1 MTFGVNQ
8 SPDSLIAL
16 EAAANKGGVS
26 STSPV
31 LPKPK
36 INIMIPQTKTINKVM
51 SLFFDLGST
60 GLVDETPPLFAAAA
74 RAMSESG
81 DWLTPKVNGIFRFD
95 KPPLI
100 YWLMGFFYSL
110 PNNDM
115 WDSLGTL
122 SARLPSAL
130 GSLFLM
136 LIIGDTLFC
145 WPQKGDKEFFTPIV
159 ASLGFA
165 LSPLIIIWSRT
176 AVSDA
181 LLTGTLGISLLL
193 FWRRMVS
200 DNNDQCISAWVFLG
214 FAILTKGPV
223 AFILAALTIASF
235 LLSQRDSKSMLC
247 KIRPKKGFLITIL
260 ISVPWYILELIKE
273 GKPFWDNFF
282 GYHNFQRYT
291 SVVNNHSEPL
301 WFFLYIMVLAS
312 LPFTPFLYHGIFIAV
327 KDFLKSLKEN
337 CRVSETLNTY
347 ALCWLSSVFI
357 FFSISATKLPSYW
370 LPAIP
375 AAAILISNSFISLKN
390 PNKTYFYMW
399 IFNILILFGVS
410 IAFFFSNIWL
420 SSIND
425 PEMPNLA
432 FELISTGIIFKA
444 RLFFSLF
451 TFLAIILFSLKSKN
465 IFLYLQILLL
475 IGQSFLMSPIRKLA
489 DTSRQLPLRNISKL
503 ILGMREGRETLA
515 MIGIRKPSLHYY
527 SRQIVFY
534 EPSTKEGL
542 INLSERLNSDKR
554 KNYEDQ
560 PDYQNKSFLVVID
573 DYSSRQMHWSNINH
587 QKLGE
592 YGIYNLWRIQ
602 RNDLIKYSD
611 FLVKS
616 GYKSDWKKRQVE
628 KF

>member
-1 MTFGVNQ
+1 MFNLNSKKRLFNSTIV
-8 SPDSLIAL
+8 LIS
-16 EAAANKGGVS
+16 G
-26 STSPV
+26 
-31 LPKPK
+31 
-36 INIMIPQTKTINKVM
+36 IIIFI
-51 SLFFDLGST
+51 LGLGNT

-81 DWLTPKVNGIFRFD
+81 DWLTPKVNGILRFD

-110 PNNDM
+110 PKNEI
-115 WDSLGTL
+115 WDSFGTL

-136 LIIGDTLFC
+136 LMIGDTLFC
-145 WPQKGDKEFFTPIV
+145 WPQKGDRQFLTPIV
-159 ASLGFA
+159 ASLSFA

-200 DNNDQCISAWVFLG
+200 ESNDQCISAWLFLG

-223 AFILAALTIASF
+223 AFVLALLTITSF
-235 LLSQRDSKSMLC
+235 LFIQKNWKTLLF
-247 KIRPKKGFLITIL
+247 KINPKKGFFITIL

-282 GYHNFQRYT
+282 GYHNLQRYT
-291 SVVNNHSEPL
+291 SVVNNHSEPF
-301 WFFLYIMVLAS
+301 WFFLYIMILAS
-312 LPFTPFLYHGIFIAV
+312 LPFTPFLCYGIFKTI
-327 KDFLKSLKEN
+327 KDLLKSSKEN
-337 CRVSETLNTY
+337 CSITNSLYTY
-347 ALCWLSSVFI
+347 SLCWLTSVLI
-357 FFSISATKLPSYW
+357 FFSLSATKLPSYW

-375 AAAILISNSFISLKN
+375 AAAILISNSFINLKN
-390 PNKTYFYMW
+390 SRKSYLYLW

-410 IAFFFSNIWL
+410 MAFFFSNNWL

-432 FELISTGIIFKA
+432 SELLSSGIIFKA
-444 RLFFSLF
+444 RLFFSSF
-451 TFLAIILFSLKSKN
+451 TLLAIILISLKSKN
-465 IFLYLQILLL
+465 ILFYLQILLL
-475 IGQSFLMSPIRKLA
+475 IGQLSLMSPIRKLA

-503 ILGMREGRETLA
+503 ILDIREGRETLA

-534 EPSTKEGL
+534 EPSTEEGL
-542 INLSERLNSDKR
+542 INLSERLYSDR
-554 KNYEDQ
+554 RENYDDQ
-560 PDYQNKSFLVVID
+560 PDYEYKSLLVVID
-573 DYSSRQMHWSNINH
+573 EFSSRGKQWSNINH
-587 QKLGE
+587 QKLGKF
-592 YGIYNLWRIQ
+592 GIYNLWRIQ
-602 RNDLIKYSD
+602 KNDLNKYSK
-611 FLVKS
+611 FLVNS
-616 GYKSDWKKRQVE
+616 GYKSDWKNKKVE

>member
-1 MTFGVNQ
+1 MILVNAKKR
-8 SPDSLIAL
+8 LITL
-16 EAAANKGGVS
+16 LIILVS
-26 STSPV
+26 G
-31 LPKPK
+31 
-36 INIMIPQTKTINKVM
+36 II
-51 SLFFDLGST
+51 LFILGLGST

-110 PNNDM
+110 PKNEI
-115 WDSLGTL
+115 WDSFGTL

-136 LIIGDTLFC
+136 LMIGDTLFC
-145 WPQKGDKEFFTPIV
+145 WPQKGDRQFLTPIV

-165 LSPLIIIWSRT
+165 LSPLIIIWTRT

-181 LLTGTLGISLLL
+181 LFTGTLGISLLL
-193 FWRRMVS
+193 FWRKMAS
-200 DNNDQCISAWVFLG
+200 KNNDQCISAWVFLG
-214 FAILTKGPV
+214 LAILTKGPV
-223 AFILAALTIASF
+223 AFVLTILTITSF
-235 LLSQRDSKSMLC
+235 LFSQKDWKNLLS
-247 KIRPKKGFLITIL
+247 KINPKKGFLITIL
-260 ISVPWYILELIKE
+260 ISAPWYILELIKE

-291 SVVNNHSEPL
+291 SVVNNHAEPL
-301 WFFLYIMVLAS
+301 WFFIYIMILAS
-312 LPFTPFLYHGIFIAV
+312 LPFTPFLFYGIFIAF
-327 KDFLKSLKEN
+327 KDFLKSSEESWN
-337 CRVSETLNTY
+337 VTETLYTY
-347 ALCWLSSVFI
+347 SLCWLISVLI

-375 AAAILISNSFISLKN
+375 AAAILISNSFVSLKN
-390 PNKTYFYMW
+390 SNKSYSYLW

-410 IAFFFSNIWL
+410 VAFFFSNIWL

-425 PEMPNLA
+425 PEMPNLVS
-432 FELISTGIIFKA
+432 ELKSNGIIFKA
-444 RLFFSLF
+444 KLFFSSF
-451 TFLAIILFSLKSKN
+451 TVVALILFSLKSKN

-503 ILGMREGRETLA
+503 ISDIRVGKETLA

-534 EPSTKEGL
+534 EPKTKEGI
-542 INLSERLNSDKR
+542 INLSERLNNDR
-554 KNYEDQ
+554 RENYEDQ
-560 PDYQNKSFLVVID
+560 PNYEYKSLLVVID
-573 DYSSRQMHWSNINH
+573 EYSSREQHWSNINH
-587 QKLGE
+587 QKLGK

-602 RNDLIKYSD
+602 KSDLIKYSEL
-611 FLVKS
+611 LVNS
-616 GYKSDWKKRQVE
+616 GYESDWKNRKVE

>member
-1 MTFGVNQ
+1 MFLLNSKKRLFNSTIV
-8 SPDSLIAL
+8 LIS
-16 EAAANKGGVS
+16 G
-26 STSPV
+26 
-31 LPKPK
+31 
-36 INIMIPQTKTINKVM
+36 IIIFI
-51 SLFFDLGST
+51 LGLGNT

-81 DWLTPKVNGIFRFD
+81 DWLTPKVNGMFRFD

-110 PNNDM
+110 PKNEI
-115 WDSLGTL
+115 WDSLGTF

-136 LIIGDTLFC
+136 LMIGDTLFC
-145 WPQKGDKEFFTPIV
+145 WPQKDDRKLLTPIV

-193 FWRRMVS
+193 FWRRMAS
-200 DNNDQCISAWVFLG
+200 ENNDQCISAWVFLG
-214 FAILTKGPV
+214 LAILTKGPV
-223 AFILAALTIASF
+223 AFVLALLTITF
-235 LLSQRDSKSMLC
+235 FFFSQKNWKTLLC
-247 KIRPKKGFLITIL
+247 KINPKKGFLITTL
-260 ISVPWYILELIKE
+260 ISVPWYLLELIKE

-291 SVVNNHSEPL
+291 SVVNNHAEPF
-301 WFFLYIMVLAS
+301 WFFLYIMILAS
-312 LPFTPFLYHGIFIAV
+312 LPFTPFLCHGIFKAF
-327 KDFLKSLKEN
+327 KDFLKSSKESCN
-337 CRVSETLNTY
+337 VADTLYTY
-347 ALCWLSSVFI
+347 SLCWLISVLF
-357 FFSISATKLPSYW
+357 FFSLSATKLPSYW

-375 AAAILISNSFISLKN
+375 AAAILISNSLINLKN
-390 PNKTYFYMW
+390 SSKSYIYLW
-399 IFNILILFGVS
+399 VFNILILFGVS
-410 IAFFFSNIWL
+410 MAFFFSNNWL

-432 FELISTGIIFKA
+432 SELISSGIIFRAK
-444 RLFFSLF
+444 LFFSSF
-451 TFLAIILFSLKSKN
+451 TLLAIILFSLKSRN
-465 IFLYLQILLL
+465 ILFYLQILLL
-475 IGQSFLMSPIRKLA
+475 IGQFFLMSPIRKLT

-503 ILGMREGRETLA
+503 ILDTREGKETLA

-534 EPSTKEGL
+534 EPNTEEGL
-542 INLSERLNSDKR
+542 INLSDRLNTDRR

-560 PDYQNKSFLVVID
+560 PNYEYKSLLVVID
-573 DYSSRQMHWSNINH
+573 EYSSLQEQWSKINH
-587 QKLGE
+587 QKLGKF
-592 YGIYNLWRIQ
+592 GIYNLWRIHKS
-602 RNDLIKYSD
+602 DLNRYSQ
-611 FLVKS
+611 FLVNS
-616 GYKSDWKKRQVE
+616 GYKSDWKNRKVE

>member
-1 MTFGVNQ
+1 MILLNSKKRLLNSIIV
-8 SPDSLIAL
+8 LIS
-16 EAAANKGGVS
+16 G
-26 STSPV
+26 
-31 LPKPK
+31 
-36 INIMIPQTKTINKVM
+36 IIIFI
-51 SLFFDLGST
+51 LGLGTT
-60 GLVDETPPLFAAAA
+60 GLVDETTPLFASAA

-81 DWLTPKVNGIFRFD
+81 DWLTPKVNGILRFD
-95 KPPLI
+95 KPPFI

-110 PNNDM
+110 PKNEI
-115 WDSLGTL
+115 WDGFGTL

-136 LIIGDTLFC
+136 LMIGDTLFC
-145 WPQKGDKEFFTPIV
+145 WPQKSDRQFLTPIV

-193 FWRRMVS
+193 FWRRMAS
-200 DNNDQCISAWVFLG
+200 EGNDQCISAWVFLG

-223 AFILAALTIASF
+223 AFVLALLTITSF
-235 LLSQRDSKSMLC
+235 FFSQKNWKMLLR
-247 KIRPKKGFLITIL
+247 KINPKKGFLITIL
-260 ISVPWYILELIKE
+260 LSVPWYILELLKE

-291 SVVNNHSEPL
+291 SVVNNHAEPF
-301 WFFLYIMVLAS
+301 WFFLYIMILAS
-312 LPFTPFLYHGIFIAV
+312 LPFTPFLFHGIFKAF
-327 KDFLKSLKEN
+327 KDFLKSSKESCN
-337 CRVSETLNTY
+337 ITDTLYTFS
-347 ALCWLSSVFI
+347 LCWLTSVLI
-357 FFSISATKLPSYW
+357 FFSLSATKLPSYW

-375 AAAILISNSFISLKN
+375 AAAILISNSFINLKN
-390 PNKTYFYMW
+390 SRKSYLYLC

-410 IAFFFSNIWL
+410 MAFFFSNIWL

-432 FELISTGIIFKA
+432 SELISSGIIFKA
-444 RLFFSLF
+444 KLFFSSF
-451 TFLAIILFSLKSKN
+451 TLLATILFFLKPLN
-465 IFLYLQILLL
+465 ILLYLQILLL

-503 ILGMREGRETLA
+503 ILDIREGRETLA

-534 EPSTKEGL
+534 EPNTEEGL
-542 INLSERLNSDKR
+542 INLSERLNTDR
-554 KNYEDQ
+554 RENYEDQ
-560 PDYQNKSFLVVID
+560 PDYEFKSLLVVID
-573 DYSSRQMHWSNINH
+573 EYSSLAQHWSNINH

-592 YGIYNLWRIQ
+592 YGTYNLWRIQ
-602 RNDLIKYSD
+602 KSDLNKYSE
-611 FLVKS
+611 FLINS
-616 GYKSDWKKRQVE
+616 GYKSDWRNRKVE

>member
-1 MTFGVNQ
+1 MILLNSKKRLVTLFIILVCG
-8 SPDSLIAL
+8 
-16 EAAANKGGVS
+16 
-26 STSPV
+26 
-31 LPKPK
+31 
-36 INIMIPQTKTINKVM
+36 NIIFI
-51 SLFFDLGST
+51 LGLGTT

-110 PNNDM
+110 PKNEI
-115 WDSLGTL
+115 WDSFGTL

-130 GSLFLM
+130 ASLFLM
-136 LIIGDTLFC
+136 LMIGDTLFC
-145 WPQKGDKEFFTPIV
+145 WPQKSDKQFLTPIV

-193 FWRRMVS
+193 FWRTMAS
-200 DNNDQCISAWVFLG
+200 ENNDQCISAWVFLG
-214 FAILTKGPV
+214 FAILVKGPV
-223 AFILAALTIASF
+223 AFVLTLLTITSF
-235 LLSQRDSKSMLC
+235 LFCQKNWETLLS
-247 KIRPKKGFLITIL
+247 KINPKKGFLITTL
-260 ISVPWYILELIKE
+260 ISVPWYVLELLKE

-291 SVVNNHSEPL
+291 SVVNNHAEPF
-301 WFFLYIMVLAS
+301 WFFLYIMILAS
-312 LPFTPFLYHGIFIAV
+312 LPFTPFLFHGIFKTF
-327 KDFLKSLKEN
+327 KDFFKSLKESCN
-337 CRVSETLNTY
+337 VTETLYTY
-347 ALCWLSSVFI
+347 SLCWLMSVLI
-357 FFSISATKLPSYW
+357 FFSLSATKLPSYW

-375 AAAILISNSFISLKN
+375 AAALLTSNSFISLKN
-390 PNKTYFYMW
+390 INKSYSYFW
-399 IFNILILFGVS
+399 ILNILILFGFS

-432 FELISTGIIFKA
+432 SELISSGIIFKA
-444 RLFFSLF
+444 KMFFSTFTLF
-451 TFLAIILFSLKSKN
+451 AIILF
-465 IFLYLQILLL
+465 L
-475 IGQSFLMSPIRKLA
+475 IGQSYLMSPIRKLA

-503 ILGMREGRETLA
+503 ILNIREGRETLA

-534 EPSTKEGL
+534 EPNTEEGL
-542 INLSERLNSDKR
+542 INLSERLNIDR
-554 KNYEDQ
+554 RENYEDQ
-560 PDYQNKSFLVVID
+560 PDYEYKSLLVVID
-573 DYSSRQMHWSNINH
+573 EYSTRRQQWSKINH
-587 QKLGE
+587 QKLGKF
-592 YGIYNLWRIQ
+592 GIYNLWRIQ
-602 RNDLIKYSD
+602 KSDLNKYSK

-616 GYKSDWKKRQVE
+616 GYKSDWENRKVE

>member
-1 MTFGVNQ
+1 MILLNSKKRLLNSIIV
-8 SPDSLIAL
+8 LIS
-16 EAAANKGGVS
+16 G
-26 STSPV
+26 
-31 LPKPK
+31 
-36 INIMIPQTKTINKVM
+36 IIIFI
-51 SLFFDLGST
+51 LGLGTT

-74 RAMSESG
+74 RGMSESG

-110 PNNDM
+110 PKNEI
-115 WDSLGTL
+115 WDSLGTF

-130 GSLFLM
+130 ASLFLM
-136 LIIGDTLFC
+136 LMIGDTLFC
-145 WPQKGDKEFFTPIV
+145 WPQKSDRKFLTPIV

-181 LLTGTLGISLLL
+181 LLTGTLGMSLLL
-193 FWRRMVS
+193 FWRRMAS
-200 DNNDQCISAWVFLG
+200 ENNDQCISAWVFLG

-223 AFILAALTIASF
+223 AFVLTILTITSF
-235 LLSQRDSKSMLC
+235 LFTQKDWKKLLY
-247 KIRPKKGFLITIL
+247 KINLKKGFLITTL
-260 ISVPWYILELIKE
+260 ISLPWYILELIKE

-291 SVVNNHSEPL
+291 SVVNNHAEPF
-301 WFFLYIMVLAS
+301 WFFLYIMMLSS
-312 LPFTPFLYHGIFIAV
+312 LPFTPFLFHGIFEAL
-327 KDFLKSLKEN
+327 KDFLKSSKERCN
-337 CRVSETLNTY
+337 VTETLYTY
-347 ALCWLSSVFI
+347 SLCWFASVLI
-357 FFSISATKLPSYW
+357 FFSISSTKLPSYW

-375 AAAILISNSFISLKN
+375 AAAILISNSFINFKN
-390 PNKTYFYMW
+390 SKKSSNKSYLVLR
-399 IFNILILFGVS
+399 IFNILIFFGLS
-410 IAFFFSNIWL
+410 IAFFFSNVWL

-432 FELISTGIIFKA
+432 SELINSGIIFKA
-444 RLFFSLF
+444 KLFFSSF
-451 TFLAIILFSLKSKN
+451 TLLAIILFSLKFKN
-465 IFLYLQILLL
+465 ILLYLQIFLLF
-475 IGQSFLMSPIRKLA
+475 GQSFLMSPIRKLA

-503 ILGMREGRETLA
+503 ILDFREGNETLA

-534 EPSTKEGL
+534 EPNTKVGL
-542 INLSERLNSDKR
+542 INLSDRLNSDRRENYKDQP
-554 KNYEDQ
+554 NYE
-560 PDYQNKSFLVVID
+560 YESLLIVID
-573 DYSSRQMHWSNINH
+573 EYSSREKHWSNINH

-602 RNDLIKYSD
+602 KSDLNKYSQ
-611 FLVKS
+611 FLVIS
-616 GYKSDWKKRQVE
+616 GYKSDWKSRKVE

>member
-1 MTFGVNQ
+1 MILLKSKKRLMTL
-8 SPDSLIAL
+8 LIIL
-16 EAAANKGGVS
+16 VCGIIVFISG
-26 STSPV
+26 
-31 LPKPK
+31 
-36 INIMIPQTKTINKVM
+36 
-51 SLFFDLGST
+51 LGST
-60 GLVDETPPLFAAAA
+60 GLVDETPPLFASAG

-100 YWLMGFFYSL
+100 YWIMGFFYSL
-110 PNNDM
+110 PKNEI
-115 WDSLGTL
+115 WDSYGTL

-136 LIIGDTLFC
+136 LMIGDTLFC
-145 WPQKGDKEFFTPIV
+145 WPQKGDRQFLTPIV

-193 FWRRMVS
+193 FWRRMACQ
-200 DNNDQCISAWVFLG
+200 NNDQCISAWIFLG

-223 AFILAALTIASF
+223 AFILATLTITSF
-235 LLSQRDSKSMLC
+235 LFIQKDWETLLQ
-247 KIRPKKGFLITIL
+247 KINPKKGFLITSL
-260 ISVPWYILELIKE
+260 ISAPWYILELIKE

-291 SVVNNHSEPL
+291 SVVNNHSEPF
-301 WFFLYIMVLAS
+301 WFFLYIMILAS
-312 LPFTPFLYHGIFIAV
+312 LPFTPFLFYGMLEAL
-327 KDFLKSLKEN
+327 KDFLKSSKESCN
-337 CRVSETLNTY
+337 VSETLYIY
-347 ALCWLSSVFI
+347 AFCWLSSVLI

-375 AAAILISNSFISLKN
+375 AAAILISKSFINLKN
-390 PNKTYFYMW
+390 INKSYLYLW
-399 IFNILILFGVS
+399 AFNILILFGVS
-410 IAFFFSNIWL
+410 IALFFSNIWL

-432 FELISTGIIFKA
+432 FELISSGIIFKA
-444 RLFFSLF
+444 KLFFSSF
-451 TFLAIILFSLKSKN
+451 TLLAVILFSLRSKN

-475 IGQSFLMSPIRKLA
+475 IGQSFLMTPIRRLA

-503 ILGMREGRETLA
+503 ISDIREKNETLA

-534 EPSTKEGL
+534 EPNTKEGL
-542 INLSERLNSDKR
+542 INLSDRLKTDKR
-554 KNYEDQ
+554 ENYEDQ
-560 PDYQNKSFLVVID
+560 PDYEFESLLVVID
-573 DYSSRQMHWSNINH
+573 EYSMRKEHWSDIKY

-602 RNDLIKYSD
+602 KSDLNKYSD
-611 FLVKS
+611 FLVNAGHKS
-616 GYKSDWKKRQVE
+616 NWKNRKVE

>member
-1 MTFGVNQ
+1 MILLNSKKRLIT
-8 SPDSLIAL
+8 SLI
-16 EAAANKGGVS
+16 
-26 STSPV
+26 V
-31 LPKPK
+31 LVCG
-36 INIMIPQTKTINKVM
+36 IITFI
-51 SLFFDLGST
+51 LGLGTT
-60 GLVDETPPLFAAAA
+60 GLVDETPPLFAAAG
-74 RAMSESG
+74 RAMSESS

-110 PNNDM
+110 PKNEI
-115 WDSLGTL
+115 WDSFGTL

-130 GSLFLM
+130 ASLFLM
-136 LIIGDTLFC
+136 LMIGDTLFC
-145 WPQKGDKEFFTPIV
+145 WPQKGDRQFLTPIV

-193 FWRRMVS
+193 FWRRMAS
-200 DNNDQCISAWVFLG
+200 DKNDQCISAWVFLG
-214 FAILTKGPV
+214 LAILTKGPV
-223 AFILAALTIASF
+223 AFLLATLTLAFF
-235 LLSQRDSKSMLC
+235 LLSQSDWKRLLR
-247 KIRPKKGFLITIL
+247 KINLKKGFLITSL
-260 ISVPWYILELIKE
+260 ISIPWYILELIKE

-291 SVVNNHSEPL
+291 SVVNNHAEPF
-301 WFFLYIMVLAS
+301 WFFLYIMILAS
-312 LPFTPFLYHGIFIAV
+312 LPFTPFLYHGIFTAL
-327 KDFLKSLKEN
+327 KDFLKSSKEN
-337 CRVSETLNTY
+337 SNITETLY
-347 ALCWLSSVFI
+347 SFSLCWLASVLI

-375 AAAILISNSFISLKN
+375 AAAILLSNSFVSLKN
-390 PNKTYFYMW
+390 LNKSHLYIW

-410 IAFFFSNIWL
+410 IALFFSNIWL
-420 SSIND
+420 SLIND

-432 FELISTGIIFKA
+432 SELISYGIIFKA
-444 RLFFSLF
+444 KLFFSLL
-451 TFLAIILFSLKSKN
+451 TLVAIILFSIKSRN
-465 IFLYLQILLL
+465 ILLYLQILLL
-475 IGQSFLMSPIRKLA
+475 IGQFFLMSPIRKLA

-503 ILGMREGRETLA
+503 ILDIREGRETLA

-534 EPSTKEGL
+534 EPNTEEGL
-542 INLSERLNSDKR
+542 INLSERLINDRR

-560 PDYQNKSFLVVID
+560 PDYEYKSLLVVID
-573 DYSSRQMHWSNINH
+573 EYSSLRQQWSKINH
-587 QKLGE
+587 QKLGKF
-592 YGIYNLWRIQ
+592 GIYNLWRIQ
-602 RNDLIKYSD
+602 KSDLNKYSK

-616 GYKSDWKKRQVE
+616 GYKSDWKNRKVE

>member
-1 MTFGVNQ
+1 MILLNSKKRLFNSTII
-8 SPDSLIAL
+8 LIS
-16 EAAANKGGVS
+16 G
-26 STSPV
+26 
-31 LPKPK
+31 
-36 INIMIPQTKTINKVM
+36 IIIFI
-51 SLFFDLGST
+51 LGLGTT

-110 PNNDM
+110 PKNEI
-115 WDSLGTL
+115 WDSFGTL

-136 LIIGDTLFC
+136 LMIGDTLFC
-145 WPQKGDKEFFTPIV
+145 WPQRGDRQFLTPIV

-193 FWRRMVS
+193 FWRRMAS
-200 DNNDQCISAWVFLG
+200 ENNDQCISAWVFLG

-223 AFILAALTIASF
+223 AFVLAFLTITSF
-235 LLSQRDSKSMLC
+235 LFSQKNWGKLLR
-247 KIRPKKGFLITIL
+247 KINPKKGFLITIL
-260 ISVPWYILELIKE
+260 ISLPWYVLELIKE

-291 SVVNNHSEPL
+291 SVVNNHGEPF
-301 WFFLYIMVLAS
+301 WFFLYIMILGS
-312 LPFTPFLYHGIFIAV
+312 LPFTPFLYHGIFKAF
-327 KDFLKSLKEN
+327 KDFLKSSKESCN
-337 CRVSETLNTY
+337 ITETLYTY
-347 ALCWLSSVFI
+347 SLCWLTSVLI
-357 FFSISATKLPSYW
+357 FFSLSATKLPSYW

-375 AAAILISNSFISLKN
+375 AAAILISNSFINLKN
-390 PNKTYFYMW
+390 SSKSYLNLW

-410 IAFFFSNIWL
+410 MAFFFSNNWL

-432 FELISTGIIFKA
+432 SELLSSGIIFKA
-444 RLFFSLF
+444 KLFFSSF
-451 TFLAIILFSLKSKN
+451 TLLSIILFFLKSKN
-465 IFLYLQILLL
+465 ILLYLQIFLL
-475 IGQSFLMSPIRKLA
+475 IGQFFLMSPIRKLA

-503 ILGMREGRETLA
+503 ILDIREGRETLA

-534 EPSTKEGL
+534 EPSTEEGL
-542 INLSERLNSDKR
+542 INLSERLNTDR
-554 KNYEDQ
+554 RENYDDQ
-560 PDYQNKSFLVVID
+560 PDYEYKSLLVVID
-573 DYSSRQMHWSNINH
+573 DYSSRRQQWSKINH
-587 QKLGE
+587 QKLGKF
-592 YGIYNLWRIQ
+592 GIYNLWRIQ
-602 RNDLIKYSD
+602 KSDLVKYSKS
-611 FLVKS
+611 LMNS
-616 GYKSDWKKRQVE
+616 GYKSDWKNIKVE